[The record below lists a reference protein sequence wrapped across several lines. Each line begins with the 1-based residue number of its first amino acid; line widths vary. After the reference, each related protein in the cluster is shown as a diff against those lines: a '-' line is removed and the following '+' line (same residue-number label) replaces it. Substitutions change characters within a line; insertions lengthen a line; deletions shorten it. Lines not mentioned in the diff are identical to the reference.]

1 MKIDKLIR
9 TRRKTIALII
19 QSNGSMVV
27 RAPLRATNRQ
37 IQQLIDQK
45 AAWIQ
50 ETREKVKAIYPQV
63 APRQYACGETFLFLG
78 KSHRLEVVEQARSPL
93 ALNGHFVLAKTALPL
108 AEAVFTRWYRQQARQ
123 IITERAACYAAK
135 YGFHY
140 KLVKITSARTRWGS
154 CSSKGALSF
163 TWRLI
168 MAPLEVIDYVVV
180 HELVHTLERNHRKAF
195 WERVQ
200 AILPDYKQ
208 KIAWLK
214 TNGHLIS
221 L

>member
-1 MKIDKLIR
+1 MKVDRLVR

-19 QSNGSMVV
+19 RPDGSLMV

-45 AAWIQ
+45 VAWIQ
-50 ETREKVKAIYPQV
+50 ETREKVKTTYPQV
-63 APRQYACGETFLFLG
+63 APRQYASGETFLFLG
-78 KSHRLEVVEQARSPL
+78 KAHLLEVVEQASSSL
-93 ALNGHFVLAKTALPL
+93 ALNGHFVLAKTVLPQ
-108 AEAVFTRWYRQQARQ
+108 AEAVFTRWYRQQSRQ
-123 IITERAACYAAK
+123 VIAERAACYAAK
-135 YGFHY
+135 FSFQY
-140 KLVKITSARTRWGS
+140 KMVKITSARTRWGS

-163 TWRLI
+163 TWRLV
-168 MAPLEVIDYVVV
+168 MAPLEIIDYVVV

-200 AILPDYKQ
+200 AILPDYKH

-214 TNGHLIS
+214 TNGHLLS